1 MFSKPETEHF
11 LHQSIVY
18 KQDFAGKCLQ
28 VFLKEKIFSSDQQK
42 KRLLVWF
49 TASYYARATWHHY
62 GHKLIFLRELSNA
75 TSSTFDT
82 FLINRTMLCKL
93 HHSKFLFTWSLDW
106 ESVLCQVT

>member
-42 KRLLVWF
+42 KRCWSGSL
-49 TASYYARATWHHY
+49 RATMLEQH
-62 GHKLIFLRELSNA
+62 GIITA
-75 TSSTFDT
+75 TS
-82 FLINRTMLCKL
+82 
-93 HHSKFLFTWSLDW
+93 
-106 ESVLCQVT
+106 